1 MRQRDYL
8 EDNNILVNEQNEL
21 RRNRLRE
28 NHIFKLNSAIQN
40 NDELFEAFIDL
51 RNCFDII
58 DRDMMFINV
67 HVDGKIYNL

>member
-21 RRNRLRE
+21 RRNRLRK

-51 RNCFDII
+51 RKCFDFI
-58 DRDMMFINV
+58 DRDMMFNNV